1 MSVRWAL
8 RVVLAL
14 ALLSCSSFF
23 HDARADTRTVLF
35 IVQRPSPFSARLQAE
50 IEAMGFEILP
60 AEAFDETAPAPA
72 VAAVRV
78 IEMPPPRRVELWLA
92 EGASGKLR
100 LSTVVQPSEK
110 DDEASQAV
118 RASEQLRAFFQP
130 LREPHGKSA
139 AVSPSVP
146 RAVPEAPAGT
156 APASP
161 KHAAPKRAAETPARR
176 PPAPAFLESERV
188 PRERRLEA
196 AASVAVPLG
205 TGGPGLDALLNA
217 RWLLTSRLGV
227 GLALDVP
234 LVKSTL
240 SSGVNSAKVSAA
252 LVGAELSV
260 ALFDSRSLRLMA
272 IGGVALAWIRTKG
285 DATPPYTSES
295 DDAWAALP
303 LLGAE
308 LAPRLSERFY
318 ASLAARAGVAS
329 PKPDIEFASEP
340 VATWGQPLV
349 LLSAGIGMD
358 F

>member
-14 ALLSCSSFF
+14 ALLSCSSLF

-35 IVQRPSPFSARLQAE
+35 VVQRPSPFSARLQAE
-50 IEAMGFEILP
+50 IEAMGFEIAP
-60 AEAFDETAPAPA
+60 AEAFDETAPGSA

-130 LREPHGKSA
+130 LRAPNAKPA
-139 AVSPSVP
+139 PVSPSVP
-146 RAVPEAPAGT
+146 RAVPGAPAGT
-156 APASP
+156 TSASP
-161 KHAAPKRAAETPARR
+161 RPAAPKRAPETPARR
-176 PPAPAFLESERV
+176 PPARASLESERV
-188 PRERRLEA
+188 PRERRWEA
-196 AASVAVPLG
+196 AASVAAPLG

-227 GLALDVP
+227 GLTLDVP

-240 SSGVNSAKVSAA
+240 DSGVNSAKVSAA
-252 LVGAELSV
+252 LAGAELSV
-260 ALFDSRSLRLMA
+260 VLFDSRSLRLMA
-272 IGGVALAWIRTKG
+272 IGGVALVWIRTKG

-308 LAPRLSERFY
+308 LAPRLSERLY
-318 ASLAARAGVAS
+318 ASLAARAGIAA
-329 PKPDIEFASEP
+329 PKPDIEFAGDR

-349 LLSAGIGMD
+349 LVSAGIGID